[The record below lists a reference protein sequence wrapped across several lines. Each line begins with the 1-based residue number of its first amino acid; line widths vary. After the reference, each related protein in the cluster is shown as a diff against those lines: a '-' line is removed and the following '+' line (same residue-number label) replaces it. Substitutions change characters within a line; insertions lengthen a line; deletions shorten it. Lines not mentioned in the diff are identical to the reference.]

1 LQLGKCVVLTLIA
14 TVLICNVVVLA
25 NIGVVLTLIATG
37 GEGWRTGKGWF
48 SCPLGAFVERLFLHL
63 TGVVKFEGGSSR
75 VPG

>member
-37 GEGWRTGKGWF
+37 GEGWRAGKGWF
-48 SCPLGAFVERLFLHL
+48 SCLRP
-63 TGVVKFEGGSSR
+63 GVFKSLLAVGNYGHKTR
-75 VPG
+75 